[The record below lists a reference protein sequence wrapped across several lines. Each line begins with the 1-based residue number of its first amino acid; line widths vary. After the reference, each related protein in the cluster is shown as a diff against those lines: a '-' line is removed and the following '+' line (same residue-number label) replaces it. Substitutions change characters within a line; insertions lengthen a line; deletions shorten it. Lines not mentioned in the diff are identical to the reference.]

1 MNVYEETGGM
11 WFLIGIVVALT
22 IIVGM
27 YLFISLQSYRLAKG
41 IGFEHAWISFVP
53 AFQLVVYVLLY
64 KETQQKFTTRELMLL
79 FIGVPFLLNF
89 VANLGSALVVLNVI
103 YGIVSVVLLIWL
115 VLHIVKEYTP
125 RYSSSN
131 YAVLSFFLGNLSIS
145 VWSLRH
151 RDEIVKV
158 YMDKTSKVVSEKMED
173 VIDFG
178 DKEDSSIEEV
188 EITDEIREEMFKEDN
203 VNSLKGDGDL
213 AEESVDEN
221 KTEIES
227 VSENEDV
234 KSKDK
239 AD

>member
-11 WFLIGIVVALT
+11 WFFIGIVVALT

-41 IGFEHAWISFVP
+41 IGFEHAWISFAP

-64 KETQQKFTTRELMLL
+64 KETQKKFTTLELMFL
-79 FIGVPFLLNF
+79 FIGVPYVLNF
-89 VANLGSALVVLNVI
+89 FANLVDKIDVFTYISAS
-103 YGIVSVVLLIWL
+103 VSVVLLIWL
-115 VLHIVKEYTP
+115 VLHVVKEYTP
-125 RYSSSN
+125 KSSSSN
-131 YAVLSFFLGNLSIS
+131 YAVLSFFLGHLSIS
-145 VWSLRH
+145 IWSLRH

-158 YMDKTSKVVSEKMED
+158 YMDKTSDVVDEMMVA
-173 VIDFG
+173 VIDL
-178 DKEDSSIEEV
+178 DNKEDSSIEAV

-203 VNSLKGDGDL
+203 ENSLKGDGDL
-213 AEESVDEN
+213 AEEYVDEN
-221 KTEIES
+221 KTEIEY

>member
-27 YLFISLQSYRLAKG
+27 YVFISLQSYRLAKE

-89 VANLGSALVVLNVI
+89 AANLGGEFDVLDVI
-103 YGIVSVVLLIWL
+103 YGIVSVILLIWL
-115 VLHIVKEYTP
+115 VLHVVKEYTP
-125 RYSSSN
+125 RSSSSN
-131 YAVLSFFLGNLSIS
+131 YAVLSFFLGNLSVSI
-145 VWSLRH
+145 WSLRH
-151 RDEIVKV
+151 RDAIVEV
-158 YMDKTSKVVSEKMED
+158 YKDKTSKIVVEKTED
-173 VIDFG
+173 VADLS
-178 DKEDSSIEEV
+178 DQEESNVEVV
-188 EITDEIREEMFKEDN
+188 EITDEIREEMFKEDIDTD
-203 VNSLKGDGDL
+203 LKGGGDL
-213 AEESVDEN
+213 AEDSVDEN
-221 KTEIES
+221 KTEFEY

>member
-11 WFLIGIVVALT
+11 WFFIGIVVALT

-41 IGFEHAWISFVP
+41 IGFKHAWLSFAP
-53 AFQLVVYVLLY
+53 TFQLVVYVLLY
-64 KETQQKFTTRELMLL
+64 KETQKKFTTLELMLM
-79 FIGVPFLLNF
+79 FIGVPYVLNF
-89 VANLGSALVVLNVI
+89 FANLDNKIDVFTYI
-103 YGIVSVVLLIWL
+103 YASVSVVLLIWL
-115 VLHIVKEYTP
+115 VLHVVKEYTP
-125 RYSSSN
+125 RSSSSN
-131 YAVLSFFLGNLSIS
+131 YVVLSLFLGNLSIS
-145 VWSLRH
+145 IWSLRH

-158 YMDKTSKVVSEKMED
+158 YKDKTSKVED
-173 VIDFG
+173 VIVEGVTDTG
-178 DKEDSSIEEV
+178 EINGTSIESV
-188 EITDEIREEMFKEDN
+188 EITDEIREEMFKEYIDN
-203 VNSLKGDGDL
+203 DLKGDGDL
-213 AEESVDEN
+213 AEEYVDEN

>member
-11 WFLIGIVVALT
+11 WFLIGIVAALT
-22 IIVGM
+22 IIVGI
-27 YLFISLQSYRLAKG
+27 YVFISLQSYRLAKE

-64 KETQQKFTTRELMLL
+64 KEIQQKFTTRELMLL
-79 FIGVPFLLNF
+79 FIGVPFVLSF
-89 VANLGSALVVLNVI
+89 VATLGGEIAALNAL
-103 YGIVSVVLLIWL
+103 YSIVSVVLLIWL
-115 VLHIVKEYTP
+115 VIHVVKEYTP
-125 RYSSSN
+125 RSSSSN
-131 YAVLSFFLGNLSIS
+131 YAVLSFFLGNLSLSI
-145 VWSLRH
+145 WTLRH

-158 YMDKTSKVVSEKMED
+158 YVDKTSKVED
-173 VIDFG
+173 VIVEGVTDTG
-178 DKEDSSIEEV
+178 EINGTSIESV
-188 EITDEIREEMFKEDN
+188 EITDEIREEMFKEDTDTD
-203 VNSLKGDGDL
+203 LKGDGDL
-213 AEESVDEN
+213 AEDYVDEN